1 LAAFG
6 GTCAI
11 RVIFAYD
18 DGKIRLRDTLM
29 IVNSSAVIPV
39 DALVFDAYGTL
50 FDVQSVVS
58 LAERL
63 FPGHGT
69 ALSQLWRN
77 KQLEYSWLQSLMLS
91 PTQRREDFAALTAHA
106 LDYAV
111 EALGLAPQAAARH
124 RLLDA
129 YLELS
134 PFPDAAPALAALGPM
149 PRLILSNGTRQMLD
163 LLAASTGVAAH
174 LDGIL
179 SVDAAG
185 IYKPSPRVYQLA
197 VNHLKLAPGRIGFVS
212 SNGWDVVGA
221 KAFGLTA
228 FWVSRAG
235 APLERHGP
243 RPDAII
249 ASLAEL
255 PALVGR

>member
-1 LAAFG
+1 
-6 GTCAI
+6 
-11 RVIFAYD
+11 
-18 DGKIRLRDTLM
+18 M
-29 IVNSSAVIPV
+29 IANSSVALQV

-50 FDVQSVVS
+50 FDVQSVVT

-63 FPGHGT
+63 FPGHGA
-69 ALSQLWRN
+69 ALSQLWRS

-91 PTQRREDFAALTAHA
+91 PTLRREDFAALTAHA
-106 LDYAV
+106 LDFTA
-111 EALGLAPQAAARH
+111 EALGLAPSAAMRH

-129 YLELS
+129 YLDLS
-134 PFPDAAPALAALGPM
+134 PFPDVAPALAVLAPL
-149 PRLILSNGTRQMLD
+149 PRLILSNGTREMLE
-163 LLAASTGVAAH
+163 LLVASTGIAPH

-179 SVDAAG
+179 SADAAG

-197 VNHLKLAPGRIGFVS
+197 VDHLKLAPARIGFVS

-228 FWVSRAG
+228 LWVSRTG
-235 APLERHGP
+235 TPLERHGP

-249 ASLAEL
+249 ASLADL
-255 PALVGR
+255 PQLLGR

>member
-1 LAAFG
+1 MTAHSTAA
-6 GTCAI
+6 
-11 RVIFAYD
+11 
-18 DGKIRLRDTLM
+18 LQ
-29 IVNSSAVIPV
+29 V

-50 FDVQSVVS
+50 FDVQSVVT

-63 FPGHGT
+63 FPGHGA
-69 ALSQLWRN
+69 ALSQLWRS

-106 LDYAV
+106 LDYAA
-111 EALGLAPQAAARH
+111 EALGLAPSAATRH

-129 YLELS
+129 YLDLS
-134 PFPDAAPALAALGPM
+134 PFPDVAPALAVLAPL
-149 PRLILSNGTRQMLD
+149 PRLILSNGTRQMLE
-163 LLAASTGVAAH
+163 LLVASTGIAPH

-197 VNHLKLAPGRIGFVS
+197 VDHLKLAPARIGFVS

-228 FWVSRAG
+228 LWVSRTG
-235 APLERHGP
+235 TPLERHGP
-243 RPDAII
+243 RPDAVIS
-249 ASLAEL
+249 SLADL
-255 PALVGR
+255 PSLLGR

>member
-11 RVIFAYD
+11 RLIFAYD
-18 DGKIRLRDTLM
+18 DGKIRLRDATM

-50 FDVQSVVS
+50 FDVQSVVT

-63 FPGHGT
+63 FPGHGA
-69 ALSQLWRN
+69 ALSQLWRT

-106 LDYAV
+106 LDYAA
-111 EALGLAPQAAARH
+111 EALGLSPQVAVRH

-129 YLELS
+129 YLDLS
-134 PFPDAAPALAALGPM
+134 PFPDVAPALAALSPL
-149 PRLILSNGTRQMLD
+149 PRLILSNGTREMLE
-163 LLAASTGVAAH
+163 LLAASTGVAPH
-174 LDGIL
+174 LDAIL

-185 IYKPSPRVYQLA
+185 IYKPSPRVYRLA
-197 VNHLKLAPGRIGFVS
+197 VDHLKLAPAQIGFVS

-221 KAFGLTA
+221 KACGLTA

-249 ASLAEL
+249 GSLAEL
-255 PALVGR
+255 PLLIGR